1 MATESEKMMNDYV
14 AAWNAH
20 DMERVLSFCT
30 DDVVFEEVPME
41 KVWRGKKE
49 AKDFAKDTFTNF
61 PDFKIEMKSAFN
73 AGDRS
78 AGEWVMSGT
87 FANSSTPGMPATGK
101 RFSVRGTSIIEFR
114 EGKIS
119 RESMYWN
126 LASFL
131 QQVGLMPG
139 PPQ

>member
-61 PDFKIEMKSAFN
+61 PDFKIEVKSGFS
-73 AGDRS
+73 AGDQG

>member
-1 MATESEKMMNDYV
+1 MATDSEKMMNDYV
-14 AAWNAH
+14 AAWNSH
-20 DMERVLSFCT
+20 DMEKVLSFCT

-61 PDFKIEMKSAFN
+61 PDFKIEVKSGFS
-73 AGDRS
+73 AGAQG

>member
-1 MATESEKMMNDYV
+1 MATDMEKMMNDYV

-20 DMERVLSFCT
+20 DMNKILSFCT
-30 DDVVFEEVPME
+30 DDVVFEEVAMG

-49 AKDFAKDTFTNF
+49 AKDFSSSTFADF
-61 PDFKIEMKSAFN
+61 PDFKIEKKSGFN
-73 AGDRS
+73 AGDRG

-87 FANSSTPGMPATGK
+87 FAHSSTPGMTATGK
-101 RFSVRGTSIIEFR
+101 RFSVRGASIFEFR
-114 EGKIS
+114 GGKIS
-119 RESMYWN
+119 RESMYWD

-131 QQVGLMPG
+131 QQVGLMPP

>member
-14 AAWNAH
+14 AAWNSH
-20 DMERVLSFCT
+20 DMEKVLSFCT

-49 AKDFAKDTFTNF
+49 AKDFVNVTFTNF
-61 PDFKIEMKSAFN
+61 PDFKIEMKSGFGTGAQ
-73 AGDRS
+73 G

-126 LASFL
+126 MAAFL
-131 QQVGLMPG
+131 QQVGLMPT